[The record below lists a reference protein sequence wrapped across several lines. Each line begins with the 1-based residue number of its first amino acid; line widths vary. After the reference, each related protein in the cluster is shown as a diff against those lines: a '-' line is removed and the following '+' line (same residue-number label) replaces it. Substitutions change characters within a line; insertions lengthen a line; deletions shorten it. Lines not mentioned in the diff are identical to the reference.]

1 MGAKAQSPHPRAPEL
16 SGALPLWEVH
26 SPWDQTSPR
35 SKVAVFWSTW
45 LLATQVR
52 LALGWLRDKFTCRPQ
67 ELGAGPGV
75 PLHSSSLGRP
85 SLSQVTVRSS
95 VFPGTLHS
103 KVTLHQPGVM
113 DGDSSRTWGGGA
125 DSRTGGTKE
134 WSSHEWKIFQF
145 SLSHPLS
152 H

>member
-1 MGAKAQSPHPRAPEL
+1 MEGVLITQWEQKPRAL
-16 SGALPLWEVH
+16 TSEVH
-26 SPWDQTSPR
+26 SPCKQTSPR

-45 LLATQVR
+45 LLTTQVR
-52 LALGWLRDKFTCRPQ
+52 LAWGWLRNRFTVRLQ

-85 SLSQVTVRSS
+85 SLSQVTFRSS
-95 VFPGTLHS
+95 VFPGALQS
-103 KVTLHQPGVM
+103 RVTLHQPGVM
-113 DGDSSRTWGGGA
+113 DGDSSRMWGRGAGSGMGGA
-125 DSRTGGTKE
+125 KE
-134 WSSHEWKIFQF
+134 WSSHEWKIFHF